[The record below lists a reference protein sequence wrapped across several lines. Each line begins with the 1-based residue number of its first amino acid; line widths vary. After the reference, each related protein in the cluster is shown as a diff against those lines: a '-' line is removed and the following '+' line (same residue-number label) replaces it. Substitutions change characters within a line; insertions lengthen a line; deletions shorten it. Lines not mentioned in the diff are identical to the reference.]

1 MIQTLLFSLIAAPI
15 SAVLGLLIAYLL
27 TRRTFVGKQS
37 LEFVTLLCF
46 VVPGTVAGVSY
57 VVAFNHSPIYLTDTA
72 AIIVLSM
79 VTHNMPIGMR
89 ACMAALQQLDK
100 LLDEASFSLRVS
112 SLKTLLFVTLPLLK
126 PAFLSALVTSFVRS
140 MTMISAIVFLVSPS
154 TRVATSYILNRVEDG
169 AYGLAVAYGST
180 LIMVMVL
187 IIGLFGWL
195 MKDKQRF

>member
-79 VTHNMPIGMR
+79 VTRNMPIGMR

-154 TRVATSYILNRVEDG
+154 TRVATSYILNG
-169 AYGLAVAYGST
+169 AV
-180 LIMVMVL
+180 V
-187 IIGLFGWL
+187 
-195 MKDKQRF
+195 D